1 MLYILNKMPD
11 GTRDVYHIVKTAFY
25 AQKNHFVKYAL
36 PLFNDRISAL
46 PFGPVPS
53 LMYNILRVA
62 RGESQPYRFCD
73 DRVLSRIA
81 ATINYQDESF
91 TANEQ
96 PDMEC
101 LSKSNIE
108 CLDEA
113 IKEVS
118 RMKFDKLM
126 ANTHGAEWTRAF
138 YKSTN
143 HKMDD
148 LNIARENGA
157 SEEVLGYLA
166 DSLAINELLD

>member
-1 MLYILNKMPD
+1 MKFNIYEKCIIFATEQTKHLYCYART
-11 GTRDVYHIVKTAFY
+11 GYTAYESGVAVHTEQNAGWNRGMYTISSRRLSMHRKPFR
-25 AQKNHFVKYAL
+25 KYAL

-81 ATINYQDESF
+81 AAIDYQDESF

-113 IKEVS
+113 IGEVS
-118 RMKFDKLM
+118 RMRFDKVDGQ
-126 ANTHGAEWTRAF
+126 N
-138 YKSTN
+138 
-143 HKMDD
+143 
-148 LNIARENGA
+148 ARCGVDKGF
-157 SEEVLGYLA
+157 S
-166 DSLAINELLD
+166 